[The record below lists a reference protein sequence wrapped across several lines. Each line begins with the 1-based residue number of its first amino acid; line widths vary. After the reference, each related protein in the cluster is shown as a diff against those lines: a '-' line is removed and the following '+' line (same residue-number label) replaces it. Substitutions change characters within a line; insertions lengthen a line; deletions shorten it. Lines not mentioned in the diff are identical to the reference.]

1 MVGIIII
8 IRTGTFSSRVKVF
21 FGGVMLGMGL
31 KLSALCATINLG
43 CSVDHCRLLDT

>member
-21 FGGVMLGMGL
+21 FGGVMLGMGV
-31 KLSALCATINLG
+31 KLYALCVTANLS
-43 CSVDHCRLLDT
+43 CSVNHCRLLDT